1 MNTVLRVRIYA
12 AGSDTYSHNI
22 RKTPP
27 MCWMQR
33 ERESGE
39 TSTVSVAVWSVWL
52 LHAARATGTEFQTVD
67 AAKEA
72 ACNWVSGSI
81 QSTDNDWMNA
91 DSDGWRR
98 RKTMWKNP
106 RGSGDPFAVKKQ
118 RYIDTLGLYGARSV
132 MSSQSPCSRRG
143 RPQTNFLTTNS
154 SRSLQYTLCYFNS
167 GPNFR

>member
-106 RGSGDPFAVKKQ
+106 RGSGDPFAVKKTAVH
-118 RYIDTLGLYGARSV
+118 RHTGLVRRSFCDV
-132 MSSQSPCSRRG
+132 KPISMQ
-143 RPQTNFLTTNS
+143 QT
-154 SRSLQYTLCYFNS
+154 RQAAD
-167 GPNFR
+167 